1 MGSCGRR
8 FRRAFFINSTVFKRN
23 RRISRTVLSFDGYR
37 SVNELSVNSKR
48 RRKQENICTQNSS
61 SECAAYFLVGFF
73 AVIERLTVSNLI
85 EMANRS
91 SI

>member
-8 FRRAFFINSTVFKRN
+8 FRRAFFIKSTVFKRN
-23 RRISRTVLSFDGYR
+23 SRISRTVLSFDGYR

-48 RRKQENICTQNSS
+48 RRKRENIYTQNRS
-61 SECAAYFLVGFF
+61 SECGACFLVGFF

-85 EMANRS
+85 EMAT
-91 SI
+91 

>member
-8 FRRAFFINSTVFKRN
+8 FRRTFFIKSTVCKRN

-37 SVNELSVNSKR
+37 SVSELSVNSKR
-48 RRKQENICTQNSS
+48 RRKQENMYTQNRS

-85 EMANRS
+85 EMAT
-91 SI
+91 

>member
-8 FRRAFFINSTVFKRN
+8 FRRAFFIKSTVFKRN

-48 RRKQENICTQNSS
+48 RRKQENVCTQTEALNVQHIFWS
-61 SECAAYFLVGFF
+61 
-73 AVIERLTVSNLI
+73 VSLP
-85 EMANRS
+85 S
-91 SI
+91 LKD

>member
-8 FRRAFFINSTVFKRN
+8 FRRAFFIKSTVFKRN
-23 RRISRTVLSFDGYR
+23 SRISRTVLSFDGYR
-37 SVNELSVNSKR
+37 SVNELRVNSKR

-85 EMANRS
+85 EMAN
-91 SI
+91 

>member
-8 FRRAFFINSTVFKRN
+8 FRRAFFIKSTVFKRN
-23 RRISRTVLSFDGYR
+23 RRLSRTVLSDGYR

-48 RRKQENICTQNSS
+48 RRKRENIYKQNRS

-73 AVIERLTVSNLI
+73 AVIERLTVSN
-85 EMANRS
+85 
-91 SI
+91 